1 MDVNNN
7 AWYFTGEID
16 YKKIPLIQKCK
27 NIIVKC
33 SVTTNFEVDN
43 IISYLHNICS
53 SGEMK
58 TLDLREF
65 YLPSGIYSIGYCSNI
80 EKIILPQ
87 GESRISYCKN
97 LKEIVLPQNSL
108 LNITETNHNISL
120 TKFVV
125 EYGHKYYCVKND
137 ALYSKDGRTLLLFP
151 TNKICNYKLE
161 ESTEFIHE
169 NAFEGSLLKSISL
182 NRNLKNIG
190 KHAFKNS
197 RIEKLYF
204 NQSECELDEF
214 VFEGCSRL
222 HDIMIPAYW
231 KTIKKGTF
239 SKCYNIK
246 YINLPKSLT
255 TIEKEAF
262 LNCSKLKVVTG
273 GMGLLYIK
281 ERAFCGC
288 INLSDIC
295 LKSIQEIE
303 SCAFKQCSI
312 HNLIIRKGAKIDWGA
327 FGYSSIKNVYVNSE
341 SSNLNENAF
350 YNSVVDN
357 FILPVNY
364 INPQFIKIPW
374 EQQSVFVGFICFL
387 YEDNGI
393 HYGLI
398 RSEKRTFV
406 RFKYKPQEEKFEIG
420 NVVTY
425 EYKKRY
431 SKHFNGNNIVYT
443 LDNANQ
449 GFNVLNLN
457 YKPENKDK
465 DSSEILL
472 EYIKNDYW
480 YKQGHKSKNYI
491 LSNEIISE
499 YFKKKDYIGLQR
511 KISAYVQQYDIKK
524 ACEQYFVTIEE
535 DFRYRVGRDDYYS
548 CCEVGKIE
556 KYSTDTYIQKILP
569 KYGKCLY
576 EDKGYMAADKMAI
589 DTTGYK
595 EEASIKQI
603 QIRNNALKYYNPI
616 CHEHELYEEILSDYI
631 SEQKENEYLL
641 EKLFHYNTLVN
652 YGKSYFSHDD
662 LEKVRM
668 DFMSFAS
675 HIL

>member
-262 LNCSKLKVVTG
+262 RNC
-273 GMGLLYIK
+273 I
-281 ERAFCGC
+281 
-288 INLSDIC
+288 
-295 LKSIQEIE
+295 
-303 SCAFKQCSI
+303 
-312 HNLIIRKGAKIDWGA
+312 
-327 FGYSSIKNVYVNSE
+327 
-341 SSNLNENAF
+341 
-350 YNSVVDN
+350 
-357 FILPVNY
+357 
-364 INPQFIKIPW
+364 
-374 EQQSVFVGFICFL
+374 
-387 YEDNGI
+387 
-393 HYGLI
+393 
-398 RSEKRTFV
+398 
-406 RFKYKPQEEKFEIG
+406 
-420 NVVTY
+420 
-425 EYKKRY
+425 
-431 SKHFNGNNIVYT
+431 
-443 LDNANQ
+443 
-449 GFNVLNLN
+449 
-457 YKPENKDK
+457 
-465 DSSEILL
+465 
-472 EYIKNDYW
+472 
-480 YKQGHKSKNYI
+480 
-491 LSNEIISE
+491 
-499 YFKKKDYIGLQR
+499 
-511 KISAYVQQYDIKK
+511 
-524 ACEQYFVTIEE
+524 
-535 DFRYRVGRDDYYS
+535 
-548 CCEVGKIE
+548 
-556 KYSTDTYIQKILP
+556 
-569 KYGKCLY
+569 
-576 EDKGYMAADKMAI
+576 
-589 DTTGYK
+589 
-595 EEASIKQI
+595 
-603 QIRNNALKYYNPI
+603 
-616 CHEHELYEEILSDYI
+616 
-631 SEQKENEYLL
+631 
-641 EKLFHYNTLVN
+641 
-652 YGKSYFSHDD
+652 
-662 LEKVRM
+662 
-668 DFMSFAS
+668 
-675 HIL
+675 

>member
-1 MDVNNN
+1 MDVNND

-239 SKCYNIK
+239 SKCYNI
-246 YINLPKSLT
+246 
-255 TIEKEAF
+255 
-262 LNCSKLKVVTG
+262 
-273 GMGLLYIK
+273 
-281 ERAFCGC
+281 
-288 INLSDIC
+288 
-295 LKSIQEIE
+295 
-303 SCAFKQCSI
+303 
-312 HNLIIRKGAKIDWGA
+312 
-327 FGYSSIKNVYVNSE
+327 
-341 SSNLNENAF
+341 
-350 YNSVVDN
+350 
-357 FILPVNY
+357 
-364 INPQFIKIPW
+364 
-374 EQQSVFVGFICFL
+374 
-387 YEDNGI
+387 
-393 HYGLI
+393 
-398 RSEKRTFV
+398 
-406 RFKYKPQEEKFEIG
+406 
-420 NVVTY
+420 
-425 EYKKRY
+425 
-431 SKHFNGNNIVYT
+431 
-443 LDNANQ
+443 
-449 GFNVLNLN
+449 
-457 YKPENKDK
+457 
-465 DSSEILL
+465 
-472 EYIKNDYW
+472 
-480 YKQGHKSKNYI
+480 
-491 LSNEIISE
+491 EIISE

-511 KISAYVQQYDIKK
+511 KISEYVQQYDIKK

-603 QIRNNALKYYNPI
+603 QTRNNALKYYNPI

>member
-151 TNKICNYKLE
+151 TNKICNYKL
-161 ESTEFIHE
+161 
-169 NAFEGSLLKSISL
+169 
-182 NRNLKNIG
+182 
-190 KHAFKNS
+190 
-197 RIEKLYF
+197 
-204 NQSECELDEF
+204 
-214 VFEGCSRL
+214 
-222 HDIMIPAYW
+222 
-231 KTIKKGTF
+231 
-239 SKCYNIK
+239 
-246 YINLPKSLT
+246 
-255 TIEKEAF
+255 
-262 LNCSKLKVVTG
+262 
-273 GMGLLYIK
+273 
-281 ERAFCGC
+281 
-288 INLSDIC
+288 
-295 LKSIQEIE
+295 
-303 SCAFKQCSI
+303 
-312 HNLIIRKGAKIDWGA
+312 
-327 FGYSSIKNVYVNSE
+327 VYVNSE